1 MMFEVEIKCGHVGK
15 NHFILKTVPVI
26 AENKKAAAAKAK
38 LMPRVKHDHPDAVR
52 QVRVIDAPR
61 YAELVKVHREDPYF
75 QCRSIQEQRKLCN
88 DLEIFPEVP
97 HKQKSKCKMEPQEKV
112 HFVGKERV
120 QNLKRY
126 QKYYIVSEDIAA

>member
-1 MMFEVEIKCGHVGK
+1 MMFEVEVKCGHVGK
-15 NHFILKTVPVI
+15 NHYILKTVPVI
-26 AENKKAAAAKAK
+26 AESKKAAAAKAK

-97 HKQKSKCKMEPQEKV
+97 HKQKSNRKMEPQEKV